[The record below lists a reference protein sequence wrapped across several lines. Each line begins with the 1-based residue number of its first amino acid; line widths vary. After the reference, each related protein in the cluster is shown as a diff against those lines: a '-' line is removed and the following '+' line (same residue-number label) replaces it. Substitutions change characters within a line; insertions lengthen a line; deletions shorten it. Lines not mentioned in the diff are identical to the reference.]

1 MNAYLSQLQSILD
14 YGTEK
19 SDRTGVGTI
28 SLFGLQSRY
37 DLAEGFP
44 AVTTK
49 KLVWKSMVSELLW
62 FVSGSGNI
70 NDLKSI
76 YKSNKLWDLNYQ
88 DFLKRHELDT
98 SDGDMGRVYGRQW
111 RHWLSPQGETIDQL
125 TDAINLIRHNPDSR
139 RIIVNAWNPAEIG
152 TLDVAL
158 PPCHAFF
165 QFYVA
170 NGKLSLQMYQRSADM
185 FLGVPLNI
193 ASYSLLLHMV
203 ANITDLKVG
212 EFVHTLGDA
221 HIYLDAVDA
230 AKEQIARAPFPQPSL
245 FIEDRNQSTIDDFE
259 MADFE
264 LKDYECHP
272 AIKVKMAV

>member
-14 YGTEK
+14 HGTEK

-125 TDAINLIRHNPDSR
+125 TDAIDLIRHNPDSR

-158 PPCHAFF
+158 PP
-165 QFYVA
+165 
-170 NGKLSLQMYQRSADM
+170 
-185 FLGVPLNI
+185 
-193 ASYSLLLHMV
+193 
-203 ANITDLKVG
+203 
-212 EFVHTLGDA
+212 
-221 HIYLDAVDA
+221 
-230 AKEQIARAPFPQPSL
+230 
-245 FIEDRNQSTIDDFE
+245 
-259 MADFE
+259 
-264 LKDYECHP
+264 
-272 AIKVKMAV
+272 